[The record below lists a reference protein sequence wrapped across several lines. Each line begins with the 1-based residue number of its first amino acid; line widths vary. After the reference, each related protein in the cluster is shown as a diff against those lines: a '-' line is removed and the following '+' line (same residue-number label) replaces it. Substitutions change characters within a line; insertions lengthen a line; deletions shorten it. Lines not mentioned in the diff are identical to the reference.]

1 MSWLTGPQAP
11 PGSTVLT
18 VEQRQ
23 AQDEPCG
30 NSWRGPS
37 HPGYKAPRASEM
49 LDLEVGEPSEAS
61 VDGGQRALRI
71 LPPCP
76 HPQVDT
82 TGPSA
87 PLPDAL
93 DTAVKTGGL
102 ELDTQKG
109 GRLQSPFSPRFAP
122 APFPGWTLALL
133 FLGPYAPVGLAPADE
148 QVSAHGGIGPA
159 SSKCGHQKPS

>member
-61 VDGGQRALRI
+61 VDGGQRALSAAKFFFFKLSQKSPMQRD
-71 LPPCP
+71 LP
-76 HPQVDT
+76 
-82 TGPSA
+82 
-87 PLPDAL
+87 
-93 DTAVKTGGL
+93 
-102 ELDTQKG
+102 
-109 GRLQSPFSPRFAP
+109 
-122 APFPGWTLALL
+122 
-133 FLGPYAPVGLAPADE
+133 
-148 QVSAHGGIGPA
+148 GIKA
-159 SSKCGHQKPS
+159 